1 MIDWKRWESAA
12 PVNHCDMAA
21 CCVSM
26 VPLAARAMPS
36 RQDLTPAWDAW
47 TSGCGSAAVDGGGRG
62 GAGSAGAAAGVAAGA
77 PAGGAGGGWGV
88 VFDGAAACGFGA
100 GLGGCFGAGL
110 VSGLAAG

>member
-1 MIDWKRWESAA
+1 MIDSKRWESAA
-12 PVNHCDMAA
+12 LVCHCDMAA

-62 GAGSAGAAAGVAAGA
+62 GAGSAGAAAAGAGCGCAGAAGA
-77 PAGGAGGGWGV
+77 AAAGAGCGCGLALV
-88 VFDGAAACGFGA
+88 GAAACGFGE
-100 GLGGCFGAGL
+100 GFR
-110 VSGLAAG
+110 

>member
-47 TSGCGSAAVDGGGRG
+47 TSGCGSAAVDGGGWG
-62 GAGSAGAAAGVAAGA
+62 GAGCAGAAAGVTAGTAGA
-77 PAGGAGGGWGV
+77 PAAGAGGGWV
-88 VFDGAAACGFGA
+88 VFAGAAACGFGE
-100 GLGGCFGAGL
+100 GLGGCF
-110 VSGLAAG
+110 AA